1 MNQSKILRLP
11 INFATVILTI
21 FFLLLRKGV
30 YPYESI
36 RSLEKFDETSVPPKE
51 AYCSELNEEGICDAD
66 YPHVQNVWEVFKIED
81 MGECHD
87 FYVQF
92 DTLLLPDVY

>member
-1 MNQSKILRLP
+1 MIIHKFSNGDLDK
-11 INFATVILTI
+11 

-36 RSLEKFDETSVPPKE
+36 RSLEKFNETSVPPKE
-51 AYCSELNEEGICDAD
+51 AYYSELNEEGICDAD

-81 MGECHD
+81 MGDCHD
-87 FYVQF
+87 LYVQF